1 MRTAALLAL
10 VVATFACGAEPAPR
24 PASDA
29 ASAPDASEAALDAPD
44 PCAGVS
50 CLPGSV
56 CSLGACIL
64 APVDASAPDA
74 PAEASVDAAP
84 EVDAAPDGPACA
96 PGFGDC
102 DGMAANGCEADLRA
116 SIAHCGRCGVAC
128 APGANAAPVCTA
140 GACGTVCA
148 PGFADCNDQPGCET
162 DVTTVLNC
170 GGCGMSCPSGGG
182 RRCCPSATVNRCPL
196 AAQPRGA

>member
-56 CSLGACIL
+56 CSFGACIL

-74 PAEASVDAAP
+74 PAEAGVDGGSDASASADVDPRCAHLDVAGAAWLY
-84 EVDAAPDGPACA
+84 CMIA
-96 PGFGDC
+96 PGQVGCADT
-102 DGMAANGCEADLRA
+102 AN
-116 SIAHCGRCGVAC
+116 SVAHCGAC
-128 APGANAAPVCTA
+128 NNPCPA
-140 GACGTVCA
+140 GA
-148 PGFADCNDQPGCET
+148 DC
-162 DVTTVLNC
+162 V
-170 GGCGMSCPSGGG
+170 GG
-182 RRCCPSATVNRCPL
+182 RCLIP
-196 AAQPRGA
+196 AADAGRD

>member
-56 CSLGACIL
+56 CSFGACIL
-64 APVDASAPDA
+64 APVDASAPDVAVETDPGCPASA
-74 PAEASVDAAP
+74 PASCVSPGFGPGCWNLSTSNGMVPARHCGACNRECPAAAP
-84 EVDAAPDGPACA
+84 ECIG
-96 PGFGDC
+96 
-102 DGMAANGCEADLRA
+102 
-116 SIAHCGRCGVAC
+116 GRCT
-128 APGANAAPVCTA
+128 GAAADA
-140 GACGTVCA
+140 GR
-148 PGFADCNDQPGCET
+148 D
-162 DVTTVLNC
+162 
-170 GGCGMSCPSGGG
+170 
-182 RRCCPSATVNRCPL
+182 
-196 AAQPRGA
+196 